1 MPVRSGS
8 PTTNK
13 TQDVQIL
20 PQRQNNALRMN
31 IPKNYFEQESKT
43 ADVGQ
48 TQDNDDALGGHARLT
63 SDASD
68 SFKLSNQDPIAIARQ
83 KHEQSLEQRVET
95 NDSRRILSRF
105 LEDETD
111 YEALKQTQDKLK
123 EKVLTQFPIF
133 ALNEDYMRAITL
145 IIMDKL
151 QRAEHLTQQISS

>member
-1 MPVRSGS
+1 MPIRSGS
-8 PTTNK
+8 PTANQS
-13 TQDVQIL
+13 QDVQIL

-31 IPKNYFEQESKT
+31 IPKNYFDQDSKT
-43 ADVGQ
+43 SDVVQ
-48 TQDNDDALGGHARLT
+48 NQDKIDVLGAHARLT

-83 KHEQSLEQRVET
+83 RNEQALEHRVET
-95 NDSRRILSRF
+95 NDSRRILTRF

-151 QRAEHLTQQISS
+151 QRAEQLTQQISS